1 MPIRNK
7 NKNESRYIVKNNS
20 RQKREESSHNEKKI
34 AQKAI
39 TVNIFQKQKQSKDL
53 GHVKI

>member
-1 MPIRNK
+1 MKVDILLRTIQDRRERNLHIMK
-7 NKNESRYIVKNNS
+7 
-20 RQKREESSHNEKKI
+20 KKI